1 MFVSLS
7 QGTILCES
15 SERNGTMFINATSEH
30 SKDQLAE
37 RVWNSMQRLG
47 VHRLTRVRCES
58 RGTTIVL
65 RGTAN
70 SYYQK
75 QLAQTIAAK
84 VPGVHH
90 VINQLQVIDAHPTL

>member
-1 MFVSLS
+1 
-7 QGTILCES
+7 
-15 SERNGTMFINATSEH
+15 
-30 SKDQLAE
+30 
-37 RVWNSMQRLG
+37 MQRLG
-47 VHRLTRVRCES
+47 FRRLARVKCES

-65 RGTAN
+65 YGATS

-90 VINQLQVIDAHPTL
+90 VINQLQVIDVHPMI